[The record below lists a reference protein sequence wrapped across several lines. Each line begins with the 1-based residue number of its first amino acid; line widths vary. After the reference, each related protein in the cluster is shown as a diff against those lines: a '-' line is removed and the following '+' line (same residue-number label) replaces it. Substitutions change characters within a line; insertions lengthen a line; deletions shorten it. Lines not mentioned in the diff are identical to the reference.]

1 MKLYVQTYGC
11 QMNQLDSARI
21 VQLMKSADYEPT
33 EHVDDADL
41 IILNTCSVRD
51 KAEQKVYS
59 ALGRWRKLKEEK
71 GVILGVGGCVAQ
83 QEGEA
88 LLRRAPHLDLVFG
101 THNMHKLPQM
111 VEEAREAARRSV
123 ETAFYRDPFYLED
136 PLGLP
141 ETDGAKAYV
150 TIMQGCNK
158 VCSFCIVPRVRG
170 REVSRASE
178 NIVRDVEELVRRGV
192 KEVMLLG
199 QNVNSYGRT
208 VEGER
213 SFPELLERLNDVPGI
228 RRIRFTTSHPQD
240 LSPELVEAFVRLE
253 NLCEHLHVRDVE
265 ELVRRGVKEVMLLGQ
280 NVNSYG
286 RTVEGER
293 SFPELLERINDIP
306 GIRRIRFTTSHP
318 QDLSPELVDAFVRL
332 ENLCEHLHLPLQ
344 SGSDAVL
351 ERMRRGYRLDEYMG
365 RINELRRRR
374 PEVAISTDMI
384 VGFPGETEA
393 EFEETLSIV
402 REIEYDDMFTFTYS
416 PRPRTVAAK
425 VYEDDV
431 PDEVKGDRCRRLQEL
446 QKSIA
451 LRKNRSLIGA
461 EQEVLVEGPSR
472 LGRDQLMGR
481 TRTNRIVN
489 FVPNEAT
496 VPAEMARVRVLN
508 ATPNSLVGEAMAR
521 EVMQ

>member
-1 MKLYVQTYGC
+1 MKLYVQTWGC

-33 EHVDDADL
+33 DRAEEADL

-59 ALGRWRKLKEEK
+59 ALGRWRKLKEEN
-71 GVILGVGGCVAQ
+71 GTVLGVGGCVAQ

-111 VEEAREAARRSV
+111 VEEARETARRSV

-136 PLGLP
+136 PSGPP
-141 ETDGAKAYV
+141 EVDGAKAYL

-158 VCSFCIVPRVRG
+158 VCSFCIVPRTRG

-208 VEGER
+208 VAGER
-213 SFPELLERLNDVPGI
+213 SF
-228 RRIRFTTSHPQD
+228 
-240 LSPELVEAFVRLE
+240 A
-253 NLCEHLHVRDVE
+253 
-265 ELVRRGVKEVMLLGQ
+265 
-280 NVNSYG
+280 
-286 RTVEGER
+286 
-293 SFPELLERINDIP
+293 ELLERINQVP

-351 ERMRRGYRLDEYMG
+351 SRMRRGYRLGEYME

-374 PEVAISTDMI
+374 PEVAVTTDMI
-384 VGFPGETEA
+384 VGFPGETDE
-393 EFEETLSIV
+393 EFEETLSAV
-402 REIEYDDMFTFTYS
+402 REIGYDDMFTFTYS
-416 PRPRTVAAK
+416 PRPRTVSAK
-425 VYEDDV
+425 VYRDDV
-431 PDEVKGDRCRRLQEL
+431 PDEVKADRYHRLQEL
-446 QKSIA
+446 QKSIS
-451 LRKNRSLIGA
+451 LEKNRSLIGA

-472 LGRDQLMGR
+472 LGRAQLMGR

-489 FVPNEAT
+489 FMPNEAT
-496 VPAEMARVRVLN
+496 VPAEMACVRVVD
-508 ATPNSLVGEAMAR
+508 ATPNSLVGEAIEAR
-521 EVMQ
+521 ETM

>member
-1 MKLYVQTYGC
+1 MKLYVQTWGC

-21 VQLMKSADYEPT
+21 VQLMKSVDYEPT
-33 EHVDDADL
+33 DRVDDADL
-41 IILNTCSVRD
+41 IILDTCSVRD

-59 ALGRWRKLKEEK
+59 ALGRWRQLKDEK

-83 QEGEA
+83 QEGET
-88 LLRRAPHLDLVFG
+88 LLKRAPHLDLVFG
-101 THNMHKLPQM
+101 THNMHKLPRM

-136 PLGLP
+136 PSGLP
-141 ETDGAKAYV
+141 QTDGAKAYV

-170 REVSRASE
+170 REVSRPSD
-178 NIVRDVEELVRRGV
+178 NIVRDVEALVEQGV

-208 VEGER
+208 MEGER
-213 SFPELLERLNDVPGI
+213 SFPELLERVNDV
-228 RRIRFTTSHPQD
+228 
-240 LSPELVEAFVRLE
+240 
-253 NLCEHLHVRDVE
+253 
-265 ELVRRGVKEVMLLGQ
+265 
-280 NVNSYG
+280 
-286 RTVEGER
+286 
-293 SFPELLERINDIP
+293 P

-332 ENLCEHLHLPLQ
+332 DNLCEHLHLPLQ

-351 ERMRRGYRLDEYMG
+351 ARMRRGYRLDEYMG
-365 RINELRRRR
+365 RIDELRRRR
-374 PEVAISTDMI
+374 PEVAITTDMI
-384 VGFPGETEA
+384 VGFPGETDA
-393 EFEETLSIV
+393 EFEETLSV
-402 REIEYDDMFTFTYS
+402 VSEIGYDDMFTFTYS

-425 VYEDDV
+425 VYRDDV
-431 PDEVKGDRCRRLQEL
+431 PDEVKGERCRRLQEL
-446 QKSIA
+446 QKGIS
-451 LRKNRSLIGA
+451 LRKNRDLIGSR
-461 EQEVLVEGPSR
+461 QEVLVEGPSR

-489 FVPNEAT
+489 FVPDETTA
-496 VPAEMARVRVLN
+496 AGEMAKVRVLD
-508 ATPNSLVGEAMAR
+508 ATPNSLVGEALGSR

>member
-21 VQLMKSADYEPT
+21 VQLMKSVDYEPT
-33 EHVDDADL
+33 DRVEEADL

-59 ALGRWRKLKEEK
+59 ALGRWRKLKEEN
-71 GVILGVGGCVAQ
+71 GAVLGVGGCVAQ

-136 PLGLP
+136 PSGPP
-141 ETDGAKAYV
+141 EVDGAKAYV

-158 VCSFCIVPRVRG
+158 VCSFCIVPRTRG
-170 REVSRASE
+170 REVNRASD

-208 VEGER
+208 VAGE
-213 SFPELLERLNDVPGI
+213 
-228 RRIRFTTSHPQD
+228 
-240 LSPELVEAFVRLE
+240 
-253 NLCEHLHVRDVE
+253 
-265 ELVRRGVKEVMLLGQ
+265 K
-280 NVNSYG
+280 
-286 RTVEGER
+286 
-293 SFPELLERINDIP
+293 SFPELLERINEVP
-306 GIRRIRFTTSHP
+306 GIQRIRFTTSHP

-351 ERMRRGYRLDEYMG
+351 TRMRRGYGLGEYME
-365 RINELRRRR
+365 RISELRRRR
-374 PEVAISTDMI
+374 PGVAVTTDMI
-384 VGFPGETEA
+384 VGFPGETEE
-393 EFEETLSIV
+393 EFEETLSVV
-402 REIEYDDMFTFTYS
+402 RDIEYDDMFTFTYS
-416 PRPRTVAAK
+416 PRPHTVSAK
-425 VYEDDV
+425 VYRDDV
-431 PDEVKGDRCRRLQEL
+431 PAEVKADRYRRLQDL
-446 QKSIA
+446 QMNIS
-451 LRKNRSLIGA
+451 LDKNRSLIGA
-461 EQEVLVEGPSR
+461 EQEILVEGPSR
-472 LGRDQLMGR
+472 LGCEQLMGR

-489 FVPNEAT
+489 FTPNDTT
-496 VPAEMARVRVLN
+496 VPAEMARIRVVG
-508 ATPNSLVGEAMAR
+508 ATPNSLLGEAIEAR
-521 EVMQ
+521 ETTS